1 MNQEG
6 GMDTPAETAPE
17 QPDDDARTEADAAP
31 VQPTPT
37 PPVPVQ
43 PTPTPPAPAAPTP
56 ILPTQSREDTDVG
69 WGDYRERDDD
79 DHLLRDRPP
88 HWDNA

>member
-1 MNQEG
+1 MN
-6 GMDTPAETAPE
+6 TPADTAPE
-17 QPDDDARTEADAAP
+17 QPDDDARAEADDTSAPAAP

-37 PPVPVQ
+37 PPAPV
-43 PTPTPPAPAAPTP
+43 APTP
-56 ILPTQSREDTDVG
+56 ILTTQSREDTDVG

-88 HWDNA
+88 HWDNT

>member
-1 MNQEG
+1 MN
-6 GMDTPAETAPE
+6 TPADTAPE
-17 QPDDDARTEADAAP
+17 QPDDDAPVEADTAPAPAAP
-31 VQPTPT
+31 VQPAPTLPT
-37 PPVPVQ
+37 PVS
-43 PTPTPPAPAAPTP
+43 PTP

-88 HWDNA
+88 HWDNT

>member
-1 MNQEG
+1 MNEEV
-6 GMDTPAETAPE
+6 GMNTRADTAPE
-17 QPDDDARTEADAAP
+17 QPDDDAPVQADTAPAPAAP

-37 PPVPVQ
+37 L
-43 PTPTPPAPAAPTP
+43 PAPVSPTP

-88 HWDNA
+88 HWDNT